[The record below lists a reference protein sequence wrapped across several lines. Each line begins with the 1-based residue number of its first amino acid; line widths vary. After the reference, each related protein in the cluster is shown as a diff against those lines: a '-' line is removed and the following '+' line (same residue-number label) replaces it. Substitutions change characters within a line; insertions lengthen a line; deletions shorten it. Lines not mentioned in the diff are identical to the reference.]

1 MGKKKI
7 SESMVIDYPDL
18 KSFILLIPPQ
28 CKRLQSFIYYRTTSF
43 FFENLLLATFNETSV
58 KEMKRHQR
66 ANFSVLST
74 FHAPNFSMCQ
84 DFLTNPI
91 QEFKNL

>member
-1 MGKKKI
+1 MQTI
-7 SESMVIDYPDL
+7 TIFY
-18 KSFILLIPPQ
+18 LLQ
-28 CKRLQSFIYYRTTSF
+28 NNVVC
-43 FFENLLLATFNETSV
+43 FENLLLATFNETSV

-74 FHAPNFSMCQ
+74 FHAPNFSMRQ